1 MRKPHLKHKNPYLKR
16 KIDQDGLWKS
26 IITVLFQSF
35 IEFFMNDL
43 YYKIDFNAGV
53 ESLEQE
59 LAKLVPEYSGKGKKR
74 NDKLLKVKLKS
85 GEIQLLYIHVE
96 VQSSVDKNFAK
107 RMFTYYYRVVDH
119 FGLNVDSIA
128 IYTSKSKR
136 FAPDRFEHNT
146 FGTSI
151 VYKFRSYNVYAQS
164 KEDLKMNPNPFSL
177 VVLAQILMLE
187 TQTTPEVER
196 LQYKEELTRLLLER
210 KYELLFIEALLVFI
224 DNIMALSPELEKI
237 FKDDLSTIIKKEKPM
252 ELTLQNSP
260 LKEVFQQAFYEM
272 GVEKGI
278 SQGEIKGKLEGKLI
292 ANAKVAIKML
302 KAQKDISEVIEFT
315 ELAERDVNILSA
327 YYNQFGD
334 SAMEHLRFD
343 GKQIDI
349 L

>member
-1 MRKPHLKHKNPYLKR
+1 MENTTKKHKNPYLNR

-26 IITVLFQSF
+26 IITTLFESF

-43 YYKIDFNAGV
+43 YDKIDFSAGV

-85 GEIQLLYIHVE
+85 GEIQLLYIHIE

-119 FGLNVDSIA
+119 FGLDVDSIS
-128 IYTSKSKR
+128 IYTSKSKS
-136 FAPDRFEHNT
+136 FAPDRFEHST

-151 VYKFRSYNVYAQS
+151 VYRFRSYNVYAQS
-164 KEDLKMNPNPFSL
+164 KEDLKMNPNPFAL

-187 TQTTPEVER
+187 TQTTPEIER
-196 LQYKEELTRLLLER
+196 LQYKKELTRLLLER

-224 DNIMALSPELEKI
+224 DNIMALSSELEKLYRN
-237 FKDDLSTIIKKEKPM
+237 DLSTLINKDETM
-252 ELTLQNSP
+252 ELTLENSP
-260 LKEVFQQAFYEM
+260 LKEVIQQAFYEKA
-272 GVEKGI
+272 ELKGELK
-278 SQGEIKGKLEGKLI
+278 GELCNK
-292 ANAKVAIKML
+292 AKTALKML
-302 KAQKDISEVIEFT
+302 KANKDISEIVEFT
-315 ELAERDVNILSA
+315 EISERDMNLLSA
-327 YYNQFGD
+327 YYNQFGVD
-334 SAMEHLRFD
+334 AINHLRFD
-343 GKQIDI
+343 GKQIDV